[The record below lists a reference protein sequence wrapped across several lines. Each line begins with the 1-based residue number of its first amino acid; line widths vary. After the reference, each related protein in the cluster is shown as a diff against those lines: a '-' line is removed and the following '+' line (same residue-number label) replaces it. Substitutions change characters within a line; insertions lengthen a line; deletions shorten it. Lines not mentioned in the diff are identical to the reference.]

1 MCVAMVAAASE
12 KLYFSLVTRGSKLS
26 VPCVAGRRPEDRGGV
41 GSRLCRRG
49 FSPFK
54 FWGVRDFPGSPAV
67 KTLWF
72 HLQGVRVRSLV
83 GGSCMLCG
91 VVRKLK

>member
-41 GSRLCRRG
+41 GSCLCRRG

-67 KTLWF
+67 KTLPSTWETQVQI
-72 HLQGVRVRSLV
+72 LVSEIRSHRWW
-83 GGSCMLCG
+83 GAT
-91 VVRKLK
+91 KN